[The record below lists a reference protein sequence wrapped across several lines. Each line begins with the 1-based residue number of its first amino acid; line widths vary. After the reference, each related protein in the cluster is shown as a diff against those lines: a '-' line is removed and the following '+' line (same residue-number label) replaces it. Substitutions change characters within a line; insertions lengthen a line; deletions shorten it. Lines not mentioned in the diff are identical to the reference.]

1 MKTMKLKLI
10 KCVLKIVQVF
20 FFLSLACFS
29 IFLIL
34 FSYQNT
40 SRLAHSKTTKVIRE
54 ANTSKLEI
62 KVKVYH
68 ELFKCDNY
76 YDNSILNKSLS
87 NNYNLPAHERLH
99 ELRIARGLVFYFPI
113 EKQFRFESE
122 FRWVYR
128 SWIEMQNHEP
138 ALWRQLLIIY

>member
-1 MKTMKLKLI
+1 MAFTLNPILI
-10 KCVLKIVQVF
+10 FKKEELVLILESRWNHEIKFIIQIF
-20 FFLSLACFS
+20 FFLSLACLS
-29 IFLIL
+29 LYLIP

-76 YDNSILNKSLS
+76 YDNSILNKWKKFIKFNQIPFILGWCGFRTV
-87 NNYNLPAHERLH
+87 NLIWTVA
-99 ELRIARGLVFYFPI
+99 INVKSFV
-113 EKQFRFESE
+113 
-122 FRWVYR
+122 W
-128 SWIEMQNHEP
+128 
-138 ALWRQLLIIY
+138 LL